1 MEAKL
6 TVNPSAGLVL
16 FHIHGNRLVV
26 ERMKLK
32 HWHSIFVGNIQMV
45 VEFQN
50 SFTVEMF
57 SGITRWKKSK
67 AYAVAFPATEA
78 KGTHSDSVVN

>member
-6 TVNPSAGLVL
+6 TVNPSAGPVL
-16 FHIHGNRLVV
+16 CHIHGNRLAV
-26 ERMKLK
+26 ERKKLK
-32 HWHSIFVGNIQMV
+32 RWHSIFVGNIQML

-50 SFTVEMF
+50 SFTAEMS
-57 SGITRWKKSK
+57 SGTTRWKTSK